1 MFGMMRNP
9 AESYARLGVEAAIS
23 TADPHRLVMML
34 FDGAIAAISLAR
46 IHLEAGNVAEK
57 GSSISKAI
65 NLIDDGLK
73 ASLDVEAGGELAE
86 RLAALYDYMSQRLL
100 FANLKNNLA
109 ALDEVSELLG
119 SLREAWS
126 LIAPGSDGQ
135 QAAA

>member
-9 AESYARLGVEAAIS
+9 AESYARLGVEAAVS

-73 ASLDVEAGGELAE
+73 ASLDIEAGGELAE
-86 RLAALYDYMSQRLL
+86 RLAALYDYMTQRLL